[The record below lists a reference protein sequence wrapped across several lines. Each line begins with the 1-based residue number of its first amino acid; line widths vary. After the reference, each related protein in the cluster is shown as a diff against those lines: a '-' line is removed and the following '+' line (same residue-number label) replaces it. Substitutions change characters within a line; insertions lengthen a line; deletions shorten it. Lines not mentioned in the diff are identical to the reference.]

1 MKIKRMIVHEEETN
15 CYILHEQGHAI
26 IIDPGDDGK
35 RIKHFLKKSE
45 LCLDKILLTHGH
57 CDHTGAVDYLV
68 EQYHCEVY
76 IDPKDRIYYEK
87 NQVEGS
93 LWIRSAVLPYPTEMT
108 WLDHKITIDPLPGH
122 SEGSV
127 LIQVDEL
134 YFSGDVLFKDGI
146 GRYDLV
152 GCDRDALKESIEY
165 LLQFSDTTVLYPG
178 HEEAF
183 TIADVKENN
192 TDIHRI

>member
-15 CYILHEQGHAI
+15 CYILYEQGHSI
-26 IIDPGDDGK
+26 VIDPGADGK

-76 IDPKDRIYYEK
+76 IDPKDKIYCEK
-87 NQVEGS
+87 NSVEGS
-93 LWIRSAVLPYPTEMT
+93 LWIKAELLPYPNEST
-108 WLDHKITIDPLPGH
+108 WLEHRITTYPLPGH

-127 LIQVDEL
+127 LIQVDDL

-152 GCDRDALKESIEY
+152 GADKTALKESIDH
-165 LLQFSDTTVLYPG
+165 LLQLGDTTQLYPG
-178 HEEAF
+178 HEEVF
-183 TIADVKENN
+183 TIADVKEYN
-192 TDIHRI
+192 TDIYKL